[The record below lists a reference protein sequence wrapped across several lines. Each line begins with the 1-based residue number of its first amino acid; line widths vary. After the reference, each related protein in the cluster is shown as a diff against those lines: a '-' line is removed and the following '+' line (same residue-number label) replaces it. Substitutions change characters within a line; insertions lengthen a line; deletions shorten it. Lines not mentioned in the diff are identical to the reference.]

1 METIDLS
8 FLKREPDLDRQA
20 GTLSVESLCPVSMA
34 GGPPGRATMTEEE
47 PTESMLYGALENAM
61 GLHFGWD
68 KSGNKGD
75 PDPQGHY
82 LLEKIASRAAAGIDL
97 SYYDRDGFQS
107 LVAPYYDFELASKE
121 TTESYYDLRWRKK
134 WRSDALE
141 QSGHSNDFR
150 ASSFDKSEP
159 NALHG
164 YQRALV
170 RREFIEGTWTYAV
183 SCSGPAEEALSRA
196 LEDPKAP
203 LYLGTS
209 DGWASFDFFPKETS
223 SEETSSEETSSKE
236 RSS

>member
-1 METIDLS
+1 
-8 FLKREPDLDRQA
+8 
-20 GTLSVESLCPVSMA
+20 
-34 GGPPGRATMTEEE
+34 MTEEE
-47 PTESMLYGALENAM
+47 PTESMLYGAVENAM

-68 KSGNKGD
+68 KSG
-75 PDPQGHY
+75 PQNSDRLHQGY
-82 LLEKIASRAAAGIDL
+82 NLLRPIESEMAADL
-97 SYYDRDGFQS
+97 DVDSGRGAREFQS
-107 LVAPYYDFELASKE
+107 LVAPYYDFDLASKE

-134 WRSDALE
+134 WRSDARE

-150 ASSFDKSEP
+150 AVTFDKSEP

-170 RREFIEGTWTYAV
+170 RRELIEGTWTYVV

-209 DGWASFDFFPKETS
+209 DGWASFDFSPEETSPEKTS
-223 SEETSSEETSSKE
+223 SEETSPKETSS
-236 RSS
+236 